1 MIYLGADHGGFELKE
16 AIKQHLL
23 EQGYEVEDCGTHSAE
38 SVDYAPIAQATC
50 EKLLAD
56 KGASGFSAA
65 APALGFL
72 WRQTK
77 STAFAPPAV
86 PIISAQNIRAFI
98 MTPTSF
104 AWAAALSAQGLPV
117 NWSTFF
123 SAPNLKAGV
132 ISAAST
138 KLPQLSKAK
147 VKSPAL

>member
-1 MIYLGADHGGFELKE
+1 MIYLGTDHGGFELKE

-56 KGASGFSAA
+56 KGSLGILCCGTGIGISMAANKVHGIRAACCSDYFSA
-65 APALGFL
+65 
-72 WRQTK
+72 
-77 STAFAPPAV
+77 
-86 PIISAQNIRAFI
+86 

-104 AWAAALSAQGLPV
+104 AWAAVSSALGLPV
-117 NWSTFF
+117 SWSTY
-123 SAPNLKAGV
+123 SSIPNLKVGV

-138 KLPQLSKAK
+138 KLPQLRKAK